1 MARGAHLNLTC
12 DCLVDA
18 GTSCFIRDH
27 GLRCSGHDPLPSLAS
42 SVETC
47 RILCAN
53 SQRMKQPEGP
63 ENVGLSFQWINSPL
77 NPTGQVWE
85 AASFQLHAPAGL
97 GSSCLPGLSPGLESR
112 KALNAD
118 LWAMQDRSREREQL
132 LTLHSGPQIHL
143 AFRMKLR
150 NHS

>member
-1 MARGAHLNLTC
+1 
-12 DCLVDA
+12 
-18 GTSCFIRDH
+18 
-27 GLRCSGHDPLPSLAS
+27 
-42 SVETC
+42 
-47 RILCAN
+47 
-53 SQRMKQPEGP
+53 MKQPEGP
-63 ENVGLSFQWINSPL
+63 KNAGLSFQWINSPL

-118 LWAMQDRSREREQL
+118 LWAMQDRRREREQL
-132 LTLHSGPQIHL
+132 LTLHSGPQIQL